1 VLRHAVIRAN
11 GGMGGRASIMLD
23 GKDVSAEVVAY
34 QLVHPGGRPPAL
46 VVEVAPDS
54 VVFDGEAEVSVS
66 SPAKLIHAW
75 LDSLDRARLEDD
87 AISHGQA
94 GLGHADAFIAAMR
107 QQADG

>member
-1 VLRHAVIRAN
+1 
-11 GGMGGRASIMLD
+11 MGGRAQVMLD

-34 QLVHPGGRPPAL
+34 QLVHPLGRAPAL

-54 VVFDGEAEVSVS
+54 VLFDGEAEVSVNA
-66 SPAKLIHAW
+66 PAAVINAW
-75 LDSLDRARLEDD
+75 LDRVDIARLEDD

-94 GLGHADAFIAAMR
+94 GLGTGASFLAALR

>member
-1 VLRHAVIRAN
+1 
-11 GGMGGRASIMLD
+11 MSGRASIMLD

-54 VVFDGEAEVSVS
+54 VVFDGDAEVKVS
-66 SPAKLIHAW
+66 APAKVINAW
-75 LDSLDRARLEDD
+75 LDRLDLARLEDD

-94 GLGHADAFIAAMR
+94 GLSTAASFVAAMR